1 MGNYCVYYTLSRI
14 FKALPISPAD
24 QHGARLSSI
33 SIGFYCQAANDCRS
47 ARVNFYVKD
56 VFFFLNHLLVKS
68 LFIHSFSTKSNT
80 NNWNNHVLT
89 S

>member
-1 MGNYCVYYTLSRI
+1 MSNYCVYYTLSRI

-56 VFFFLNHLLVKS
+56 VFFFFKS
-68 LFIHSFSTKSNT
+68 LTGKVTVYPQLFH
-80 NNWNNHVLT
+80 
-89 S
+89 